1 MQIKDLEN
9 KEQRISE
16 LYKIVDR
23 KQDKIPF
30 QFNRAQRHFDENRAE
45 RNIILKSRR
54 LGFTTYECL
63 DMLDDVLFTHNFE
76 GLLIAHKQEEAF
88 KIFDRKIHYAWQ
100 NFDEELKKAFWTVDT
115 NRTNELKFNFS
126 GGDASSIS
134 VSNSGRSGTYNRVHI
149 SEFAKLCKEFPQRA
163 TEVITGTIPAVPTDG
178 RVDIEST
185 AEGEEGL
192 FYDMF
197 QEAWERGDPKF
208 PTEYK
213 AHFYNWTWDDEEL
226 EQVTEEQIKE
236 FINSKDYE
244 QQFADLKGTFKWYG
258 DKFELSERQLTYY
271 YTKWLSLNKKFYKLF
286 QEYPTTVEE
295 AFATSGSKLFDRN
308 SIEKQVE
315 QEGTKIGDWTIYEGY
330 KKNHRY
336 AGGADVGHGVGRDSS
351 TIVIMNFSYT
361 LPKVVAEYSSN
372 QIDASVF
379 AHEIA
384 EGGKAY
390 GNCLMCP
397 ENNDRGYATCVELN
411 KIYNKIH
418 VRTVEGKIDLQESKD
433 LGWHTN
439 ASTKPRMMIDLKTA
453 YNEELIQVPS
463 KRINREAKT
472 YDENDLEVI
481 RFDEEQ
487 TKHWDLLTALAI
499 CWQMR
504 TQHQSGTIHLPD
516 TDKTPISPH
525 ISAQDTVPSPET
537 SKWILQDK
545 NQDWRITP

>member
-1 MQIKDLEN
+1 MQY
-9 KEQRISE
+9 
-16 LYKIVDR
+16 LYWIINR
-23 KQDKIPF
+23 KQEKIKF
-30 QFNRAQRHFDENRAE
+30 KFNRAQKHYEENRAK

-54 LGFTTYECL
+54 LGFTTLECI
-63 DMLDDVLFTHNFE
+63 DMLDDVLFKPNFE

-88 KIFDRKIHYAWQ
+88 KIFDRKIHYAWT
-100 NFDEELKKAFWTVDT
+100 NFRQELKDKLWTVDT

-149 SEFAKLCKEFPQRA
+149 SEFSKLCKEFPQRA
-163 TEVITGTIPAVPTDG
+163 TEVITGTIPAVPSDG

-226 EQVTEEQIKE
+226 EMIRNSEIEE
-236 FINSKDYE
+236 FLNSTDYKYK
-244 QQFADLKGTFKWYG
+244 FADLKGS
-258 DKFELSERQLTYY
+258 FEEYRIKHELNERQITYY

-286 QEYPTTVEE
+286 QEYPTTASE
-295 AFATSGSKLFDRN
+295 AFATSGAKLFVRN
-308 SIEKQVE
+308 AVE
-315 QEGTKIGDWTIYEGY
+315 RQKETEGIKVGDWTVYEDYQKGH
-330 KKNHRY
+330 KY

-351 TIVIMNFSYT
+351 TIVIMDFSYFK
-361 LPKVVAEYSSN
+361 PKVVAEYSSN
-372 QIDASVF
+372 EIDASVF

-384 EGGKAY
+384 SGGKRY

-411 KIYNKIH
+411 RIYPKVYTRRI
-418 VRTVEGKIDLQESKD
+418 EGKIEDQDTKE
-433 LGWHTN
+433 LGWKTT
-439 ASTKPRMMIDLKTA
+439 ASTKPRMMLDLKTA

-481 RFDEEQ
+481 RYDEEQ

-504 TQHQSGTIHLPD
+504 TQLVEGGILEEHKGQHDYSPMITEDNKVPAPTRAEL
-516 TDKTPISPH
+516 TYAEPI
-525 ISAQDTVPSPET
+525 D
-537 SKWILQDK
+537 
-545 NQDWRITP
+545 DWRNTP